1 MKLYSAMMILLIK
14 GSAERSFTHLP
25 QRFSHCFVCGLYL
38 ERRPTSQ
45 HEGIIKGGI
54 KGKQQIITN
63 LHSACCIH
71 LDNQVW
77 FFQLTH
83 RPKFTL
89 SCEAQ
94 SNRAISLH
102 FRVLEWSSEIHA
114 AMRWSRKSWSSFDVL
129 YKGKLELDPLQFF
142 WCKYNLHIKP
152 PEIVST
158 LLPK

>member
-45 HEGIIKGGI
+45 HKGIIKGGI
-54 KGKQQIITN
+54 KGKQKIITN

-77 FFQLTH
+77 FFNLPTDQKSHWAVRLKAIVLYPCTFVSWNGAVRSMLRCGDHANHGHLLTFYT
-83 RPKFTL
+83 KG
-89 SCEAQ
+89 
-94 SNRAISLH
+94 
-102 FRVLEWSSEIHA
+102 
-114 AMRWSRKSWSSFDVL
+114 SWNWIPCSFFDVNII
-129 YKGKLELDPLQFF
+129 YISSLQ
-142 WCKYNLHIKP
+142 K
-152 PEIVST
+152 
-158 LLPK
+158 